1 MIINRYIPFD
11 DEPDPFDAH
20 ELISK
25 IGEMMMRY
33 QLSLNEAIE
42 NLIASGQAPN
52 MFLKQ
57 VGFNDFIQSLI
68 DELENKKRS
77 ILEKYDLDKNR
88 KEIQSELNK
97 AGSNLAK
104 GLKKINISKKERQ
117 EILDSLDSDSNL
129 DALYKL
135 LWQLKSEEAQT
146 DDLSKIIEQKE
157 TIVNIKKAQQ
167 RFDFSGVEKVPEELL
182 SGILKE
188 LLSLDE
194 TIQSFKEAIENGDF
208 LNFDPRNLRQVF
220 GEEKYQEFLELQENL
235 SKMIREAL
243 EKGGFIDAEGEGP
256 SQEEGQLSSK
266 AVQYLSSR
274 ALKEVY
280 STLQDDGAGMNHSE
294 FEEGLGENTTSRTR
308 SFEFGDSFSNIDWTT
323 SIINSQIKKKEKPKL
338 SDLEV
343 YTSKAQSKNSIVIL
357 LDMSGSMYRDQR
369 FYYAKKMTLALDRL
383 MKMQYPLDKLEVVGF
398 GSLARRYSLNELL
411 FLQPFP
417 VLFSSPVVRLTI
429 PLQSIDENNPETPLY
444 FTNLQRGL
452 SLARRLLGSSESKN
466 KQIFLITYGVPT
478 AHIEKSSLKL
488 NYPPTEKDFEAALQ
502 EANLCAESDITINTF
517 LLTSDWWESFS
528 GERIKKKP

>member
-1 MIINRYIPFD
+1 M
-11 DEPDPFDAH
+11 
-20 ELISK
+20 
-25 IGEMMMRY
+25 
-33 QLSLNEAIE
+33 
-42 NLIASGQAPN
+42 
-52 MFLKQ
+52 
-57 VGFNDFIQSLI
+57 
-68 DELENKKRS
+68 
-77 ILEKYDLDKNR
+77 
-88 KEIQSELNK
+88 
-97 AGSNLAK
+97 
-104 GLKKINISKKERQ
+104 
-117 EILDSLDSDSNL
+117 
-129 DALYKL
+129 
-135 LWQLKSEEAQT
+135 
-146 DDLSKIIEQKE
+146 
-157 TIVNIKKAQQ
+157 
-167 RFDFSGVEKVPEELL
+167 
-182 SGILKE
+182 
-188 LLSLDE
+188 
-194 TIQSFKEAIENGDF
+194 
-208 LNFDPRNLRQVF
+208 
-220 GEEKYQEFLELQENL
+220 
-235 SKMIREAL
+235 
-243 EKGGFIDAEGEGP
+243 
-256 SQEEGQLSSK
+256 
-266 AVQYLSSR
+266 
-274 ALKEVY
+274 
-280 STLQDDGAGMNHSE
+280 
-294 FEEGLGENTTSRTR
+294 GENTTSRTR

-466 KQIFLITYGVPT
+466 KQIFLITDGVPT

-528 GERIKKKP
+528 GESSKKKPFIQRFAKVSGGRIFQSHPHELGTLVLYDFLSGNKKKIKWAG